1 MIIKNKLFYFI
12 IGETKIM
19 NSTIRKYNSHKLI
32 TTLEEENSITELAL
46 ELLKPSSYLSNDNF
60 DKESYQN
67 L

>member
-1 MIIKNKLFYFI
+1 
-12 IGETKIM
+12 M